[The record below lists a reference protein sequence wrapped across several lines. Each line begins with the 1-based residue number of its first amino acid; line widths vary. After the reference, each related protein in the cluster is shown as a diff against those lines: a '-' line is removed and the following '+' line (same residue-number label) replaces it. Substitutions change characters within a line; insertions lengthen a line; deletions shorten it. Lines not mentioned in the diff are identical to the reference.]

1 MNAQEILKTAA
12 KALDNKKA
20 ENISAVRVEDLTA
33 LAEYFLI
40 ATATSNTHV
49 RALTDEVEDT
59 LTALG
64 ERPHHIEGKSS
75 GWIVLDYRSVI
86 VHIFTPEQREF
97 YGLDR
102 MWSDGEAVDLAE
114 ILNDDEVK

>member
-1 MNAQEILKTAA
+1 MNSQEILKAAA

-20 ENISAVRVEDLTA
+20 ENLAAVRVEDLTA

-40 ATATSNTHV
+40 ASATSNTHV

-64 ERPHHIEGKSS
+64 VRPHHIEGKSS

-102 MWSDGEAVDLAE
+102 MWSDGEQVDLTE
-114 ILNDDEVK
+114 ILEDSEGK

>member
-12 KALDNKKA
+12 QALDNKKA

-102 MWSDGEAVDLAE
+102 MWSDGEAVDLTE

>member
-1 MNAQEILKTAA
+1 MKSENILKIAA
-12 KALDNKKA
+12 SALDNKKA
-20 ENISAVRVEDLTA
+20 ENLTAIKIEDLTS

-49 RALTDEVEDT
+49 RALTDEVED
-59 LTALG
+59 ALEQAG
-64 ERPHHIEGKSS
+64 VRPHHIEGKSS

-102 MWSDGEAVDLAE
+102 MWSDGEVIDLSD
-114 ILNDDEVK
+114 IIEVGEEK